1 MIIMGAMP
9 AQHLS
14 GVSHYHRR
22 SQQAEHN
29 FAGAVAATWSVVY
42 RREQVHCHR
51 GHSRSVSCAASSDAR
66 DRLEWFS

>member
-29 FAGAVAATWSVVY
+29 FAGAVGVGRVWS
-42 RREQVHCHR
+42 QCSPR
-51 GHSRSVSCAASSDAR
+51 GVGRWPSAWCVLPRAPQG
-66 DRLEWFS
+66 